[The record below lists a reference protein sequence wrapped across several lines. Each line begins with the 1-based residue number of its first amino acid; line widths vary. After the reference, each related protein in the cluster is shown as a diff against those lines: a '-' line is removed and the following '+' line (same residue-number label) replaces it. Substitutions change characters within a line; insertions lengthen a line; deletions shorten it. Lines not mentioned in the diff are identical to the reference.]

1 MKLHFLAIAL
11 LAIAVIPA
19 DGYSLV
25 PLKNLG
31 HPQAAKRMSRL
42 VMEEEPPPFTKGI
55 SPVLGGGRFS
65 TDAPDP
71 NAKVLKAGSAVAL
84 YAKLGTCNANAAPR
98 TNAQRSHDLESHHIA
113 AAWWV
118 LLLSVVPSFR
128 TLSRELRSRSRLLSR
143 AWIRFPMARRSHA
156 RRRQALLCRPSRRW
170 LERRPFAFCR
180 RFGGYLHRPLSY
192 VGLQIRS
199 HRRMLACNCSG
210 LELFESGEVPVRTR
224 TPLT

>member
-1 MKLHFLAIAL
+1 MKLHLLAIAL

-42 VMEEEPPPFTKGI
+42 VMEEEPPTFTKGI

-71 NAKVLKAGSAVAL
+71 NAKFLKAGSAVAL

-118 LLLSVVPSFR
+118 LLSSVVPSFR
-128 TLSRELRSRSRLLSR
+128 TLSRELRSRRRLLSR
-143 AWIRFPMARRSHA
+143 AWRRFPMARRSHA

-170 LERRPFAFCR
+170 LERRPFAFWRESVPTFILCWTSDPQP
-180 RFGGYLHRPLSY
+180 HAH
-192 VGLQIRS
+192 VGMQLLRARAI
-199 HRRMLACNCSG
+199 
-210 LELFESGEVPVRTR
+210 
-224 TPLT
+224 

>member
-1 MKLHFLAIAL
+1 MKLHLLPIAL

-19 DGYSLV
+19 DGYSLL

-71 NAKVLKAGSAVAL
+71 NAKFLKAGSAVAL
-84 YAKLGTCNANAAPR
+84 YAKLGTFNANAARR

-118 LLLSVVPSFR
+118 LLSSVVPSFR
-128 TLSRELRSRSRLLSR
+128 TLSRELRSRRRWLSR
-143 AWIRFPMARRSHA
+143 AWRRFQMARRLHA

-170 LERRPFAFCR
+170 LERRPFAFSR
-180 RFGGYLHRPLSY
+180 RFGGNLYRPLSY

-199 HRRMLACNCSG
+199 HMRMLACNC
-210 LELFESGEVPVRTR
+210 
-224 TPLT
+224 